1 MTIEEAEARA
11 NAGDI
16 EYMYCLVSIM
26 QDKEKNRYRDWLPSG
41 LIKHV
46 NQWIYQ
52 MYPNYRREW

>member
-16 EYMYCLVSIM
+16 EYMLLLGEYYAG
-26 QDKEKNRYRDWLPSG
+26 QGENRYRDWLPSG